1 MRSFH
6 LLVNPRSGGGAAGAA
21 AVPVARLLREAGAQ
35 VEVTY
40 STGPAATA
48 ALVEQIAAAG
58 AVVVSVGGDGMVA
71 SLAGAVVAAGGTLGL
86 VPSGRGNDFARQLG
100 LTDRPGEVVD
110 TLLHAEPQTVD
121 VIDAAGRVVV
131 GSVYVGVDSLA
142 SQIVNESRHVPHQV
156 LYPYAAVRA
165 LATYQPLT
173 YRVEVDGAASEHRAA
188 TVVVANSGYYGNGMH
203 IAPSASLTDGLLD
216 VVVIQPRSRLRLI
229 SWLPK
234 LYDGSHVELDEV
246 QVFRGRTVTLSSAD
260 PASAYGDGEPV
271 AELPVTAT
279 VRPAAL
285 RVLAPPPSA

>member
-21 AVPVARLLREAGAQ
+21 AVPVARLLREAGAR
-35 VEVTY
+35 VEITY
-40 STGPAATA
+40 SSGPAATA
-48 ALVEQIAAAG
+48 ALVEQIAAQG
-58 AVVVSVGGDGMVA
+58 DVVVAVGGDGMVA
-71 SLAGAVVAAGGTLGL
+71 SIAGAVVAAGGTLGL

-100 LTDRPGEVVD
+100 LTDRPEEVAE
-110 TLLHAEPQTVD
+110 TLLHATPRAVD
-121 VIDAAGRVVV
+121 VIDAGGQVVV

-142 SQIVNESRHVPHQV
+142 SEIVNNAKHVPHRV

-165 LATYQPLT
+165 LVSYQPTT
-173 YRVEVDGAASEHRAA
+173 YRVEVDGVGAEYRAA

-203 IAPSASLTDGLLD
+203 IAPAATLADGLLD
-216 VVVIQPRSRLRLI
+216 VVIIQPRSRLRLI

-246 QVFRGRTVTLSSAD
+246 LVLRGSSVTLSSVT
-260 PASAYGDGEPV
+260 PATAYGDGERV
-271 AELPVTAT
+271 APLPVTAT

-285 RVLAPPPSA
+285 QVLA

>member
-1 MRSFH
+1 M
-6 LLVNPRSGGGAAGAA
+6 
-21 AVPVARLLREAGAQ
+21 ARLLREAGAR

-40 STGPAATA
+40 SSGPAATA
-48 ALVEQIAAAG
+48 ALVEQSRRARATSSSPSEATAWWPRSPG
-58 AVVVSVGGDGMVA
+58 PWSPRVA
-71 SLAGAVVAAGGTLGL
+71 RWAC

-100 LTDRPGEVVD
+100 LTARPEEVAE
-110 TLLHAEPQTVD
+110 TLLHATPRAVD
-121 VIDAAGRVVV
+121 VIDAGGQVVV

-142 SQIVNESRHVPHQV
+142 SEIVNNARHVPHRV

-165 LATYQPLT
+165 LVSYQPTT
-173 YRVEVDGAASEHRAA
+173 YRVEVDGVAAEYRAA

-203 IAPSASLTDGLLD
+203 IAPAATLADGLLD

-246 QVFRGRTVTLSSAD
+246 LVLRGSSVTLSAAT
-260 PASAYGDGEPV
+260 PATAYGDGERV
-271 AELPVTAT
+271 APLPVTAT

-285 RVLAPPPSA
+285 QVLA

>member
-1 MRSFH
+1 VRSFH
-6 LLVNPRSGGGAAGAA
+6 LLVNPRAGGGAAGAA
-21 AVPVARLLREAGAQ
+21 VVPVAQLLRAAGAT

-40 STGPAATA
+40 TSGPAATV
-48 ALVEQIAAAG
+48 ALVEQTVAGG

-71 SLAGAVVAAGGTLGL
+71 SLAGAVVSAGGTLGL

-100 LTDRPGEVVD
+100 VTNRPEAVAE
-110 TLLHAEPQTVD
+110 TLLHAEPRVVD
-121 VIDAAGRVVV
+121 VIEAAGRVVV

-142 SQIVNESRHVPHQV
+142 SQVVNDSRHVPHQV

-173 YRVEVDGAASEHRAA
+173 YRVEVDGVVSEHRAA

-216 VVVIQPRSRLRLI
+216 VVVIQPGSRLRLI

-234 LYDGSHVELDEV
+234 LYDGSHVELPEV
-246 QVFRGRTVTLSSAD
+246 QVFRGRTVTLSSAQ
-260 PASAYGDGEPV
+260 PAHAYGDGEPV
-271 AELPVTAT
+271 TELPVTAV

-285 RVLAPPPSA
+285 SVLAP